1 MSDLIPYLGPG
12 DLEDA
17 ANNLS
22 SFEGEY
28 YDGEED
34 FEGEDLDDFDGE
46 DFEEYDDDGLD
57 SYIGDGDD
65 MLDFDGEV
73 ENFSSETTNQKQFI
87 IEITNSEPTSK
98 TALLWGGYLSNNNS
112 LAPGQ
117 IRTGAFND
125 KAGNAGLT
133 ATSNVEK
140 TIEEFLAYLYLN
152 PTRVVQMRVASSVA
166 SQIGNQFTIRELD
179 PFKSG
184 KTDYIRP
191 QNYTNQNTFQD
202 KTVLFPVDNFQFDD
216 QNTLEYQFSG
226 SSTTVITFYCG
237 ASLNG
242 AKALRKKARRGI
254 RNVNMR
260 GRRRIYRRSINR
272 KRRPSRGRRRY
283 RRRRR

>member
-1 MSDLIPYLGPG
+1 MSDDLIPFLGPG

-22 SFEGEY
+22 SFEGEF
-28 YDGEED
+28 YD
-34 FEGEDLDDFDGE
+34 GEDLDDFDGYDSE
-46 DFEEYDDDGLD
+46 DYEGEGYDEELD
-57 SYIGDGDD
+57 SYTGEGDE
-65 MLDFDGEV
+65 MLDFEGEV
-73 ENFSSETTNQKQFI
+73 ENFAAETTNQKQFI
-87 IEITNSEPTSK
+87 IEITNSEPTSR
-98 TALLWGGYLSNNNS
+98 TGLLWGGYLSNNNS

-125 KAGNAGLT
+125 KAGNSGLT
-133 ATSNVEK
+133 ANSNVEK

-152 PTRVVQMRVASSVA
+152 PTRVVQMRVSSSVA
-166 SQIGNQFTIRELD
+166 SQIGQQFTIRELD

-191 QNYTNQNTFQD
+191 QNFTNQNTFQD
-202 KTVLFPVDNFQFDD
+202 KTVLFPVENFQFDD

-226 SSTTVITFYCG
+226 SSTTTITFYCG

-254 RNVNMR
+254 RNVRMK
-260 GRRRIYRRSINR
+260 GRRRVVRRSINR
-272 KRRPSRGRRRY
+272 RRRPSRV
-283 RRRRR
+283 RRRRRR